1 MFSGDQS
8 FSCDR
13 QVDLMGDEWGCIRYP
28 FWGGGVDS
36 NQVKSSLSQTI
47 PVFSGQFFQF
57 FQFILGFS
65 VFWVNL
71 DETWNLQPL
80 VSTSHSGLLIQMKGS
95 TTGHLWWSLMG
106 GEVRNMRHISRGRCE
121 P

>member
-8 FSCDR
+8 FSRD
-13 QVDLMGDEWGCIRYP
+13 QQLDLMGDEWGCIRYP
-28 FWGGGVDS
+28 FWGVDS
-36 NQVKSSLSQTI
+36 NQVKSGLFWTI
-47 PVFSGQFFQF
+47 LVFSSQFFQF
-57 FQFILGFS
+57 FWFILGFS

-80 VSTSHSGLLIQMKGS
+80 VEYQPLWPPDPDEGS

-106 GEVRNMRHISRGRCE
+106 GEVRNMCHILRGRCE

>member
-8 FSCDR
+8 FSHDR
-13 QVDLMGDEWGCIRYP
+13 KLDLMGDEWGCIRYP
-28 FWGGGVDS
+28 FLGGLVPTRL
-36 NQVKSSLSQTI
+36 NLVY
-47 PVFSGQFFQF
+47 PGQFRCFPVSFTGF
-57 FQFILGFS
+57 FRFILGFS

-80 VSTSHSGLLIQMKGS
+80 VSTSHSGPPDLDEGS
-95 TTGHLWWSLMG
+95 TTWCLWWSLMG
-106 GEVRNMRHISRGRCE
+106 GEVRNMCHISRGRCE